1 MQVFLVPRYF
11 LKKIPHAPTYTRV
24 NLVLKLAKFSRHA
37 YECTKSQKSLA
48 AARGQTGA
56 CIPILHEFPKTRQWH
71 WQRIKIKSAWR
82 VDERANQ
89 LEVLNLVR
97 VRRLKAIFSRQL
109 DPLVVPYCSF
119 AIYSRDTAIRIS
131 SVPRFRRK
139 NPFVKI
145 SSWAKVMSA
154 AKYFCRP
161 DHFWFLAI
169 SYAKPYV
176 ADPGASLAGKPMGA
190 QP

>member
-11 LKKIPHAPTYTRV
+11 KKKIPHAPTYTRV

-82 VDERANQ
+82 VDEQANQ

-109 DPLVVPYCSF
+109 DPLVVLYCAF
-119 AIYSRDTAIRIS
+119 ASKWRVVLKNISTPLWSRYELQNFRKLNIHKPP
-131 SVPRFRRK
+131 VP
-139 NPFVKI
+139 
-145 SSWAKVMSA
+145 
-154 AKYFCRP
+154 
-161 DHFWFLAI
+161 L
-169 SYAKPYV
+169 
-176 ADPGASLAGKPMGA
+176 
-190 QP
+190 